1 MSTVRGGGAQKSV
14 HPLKCP
20 SKSLVPLDLDR
31 PSDSRT
37 SGLGRRAGGPA
48 LKTDECGG
56 GGGVR
61 ETRQKRL
68 HPQTGRTGFVRL
80 GRRCR
85 DRATLGR
92 LFCFKFSQVKESKV
106 SEIPPVGFPSSLH
119 VASLVKS
126 EIPLSSQL
134 SVAQMQLKIHWL
146 LCNRPPK
153 QGGLVEGTLPPGLEG
168 KEGSAS

>member
-1 MSTVRGGGAQKSV
+1 MSAGA
-14 HPLKCP
+14 
-20 SKSLVPLDLDR
+20 
-31 PSDSRT
+31 
-37 SGLGRRAGGPA
+37 
-48 LKTDECGG
+48 